1 MKSVDV
7 WVIDQRLG
15 QGGIGTVYRCH
26 NRHAPR
32 IQAAVKLL
40 SPSLAASADIRRRFV
55 REAELLFRLDHPHI
69 VKVRN
74 IRMDHE
80 PPFIEMAFV
89 EGQTIAAV
97 LSRGP
102 LDAAQVCA
110 LGAPLLRAVR
120 YLHAQGVHHRDIKPD
135 NIIVRGLTP
144 TLVDFGLAAEDH
156 SATLARPGAVMGTV
170 GYVPPEW
177 GSREPPRGEDW
188 DRYSLGVILWE
199 CLRGEP
205 AFPLDPDRALLEQ
218 LLDVRNRKMAL
229 EALDPGEGV
238 PEVLREVVRCLTAK
252 DPTLRDLDL
261 DASAAALDALRARL
275 KQQGLVA
282 AAVADVPEGV
292 DELTGQRTLFA
303 DSFDEAEGDGSSV
316 SGGAPPTRAERED
329 EEVSRASTLPDL
341 PAAIAP
347 TLPDTQAAA
356 GDPGGSWLGKG
367 LGLLAATAVLG
378 GLAAYVLWPEAP
390 STSGGTL
397 QSRLVLSLSPADPGL
412 PYTVFVDGAPVAAD
426 EKPLLRPGPHTLRV
440 LIGEACEGTPT
451 PAHCAVVEKRLQVR
465 EDGPPNVTQT
475 LTLPAA
481 EPRAVVLGFPTT
493 TAERVRV
500 NGGVW
505 APPKDPATL
514 SLLPGQY
521 TLTAQAGTCPDDP
534 CADRCPDTCSEASVT
549 VQVPFEGPASQDV
562 SVDLPAPA
570 PPPVAAAA
578 APAQPPSGPVT
589 VQAFAGWLR
598 RNPTYQPGGAKAVAL
613 ADSKY
618 LRGWTG
624 AEPGSFAGQP
634 APQPGEP
641 VSRVSALVAEAY
653 CRGRGGLAGLDVPV
667 GSGPGDAIEIR
678 STPGGGYATLDV
690 RGSDTPLQGKQ
701 VQPLV
706 GFRCKRR

>member
-1 MKSVDV
+1 MKCVDV

-89 EGQTIAAV
+89 EGQTMAAV
-97 LSRGP
+97 LSRGA

-110 LGAPLLRAVR
+110 LGAPLLRAVQ

-218 LLDVRNRKMAL
+218 LLDVRSRKVAL
-229 EALDPGEGV
+229 ESLDPGEGV

-252 DPTLRDLDL
+252 DPKLRDLDL
-261 DASAAALDALRARL
+261 RASAASLDALRARL
-275 KQQGLVA
+275 QEQGLVA
-282 AAVADVPEGV
+282 TDVAEVPEGV
-292 DELTGQRTLFA
+292 DELTGQRTMFA
-303 DSFDEAEGDGSSV
+303 DMFSEEVGPAPAAGARAGAV
-316 SGGAPPTRAERED
+316 SKAERDD
-329 EEVSRASTLPDL
+329 EEPSRASTLPDL
-341 PAAIAP
+341 PASFAP
-347 TLPDTQAAA
+347 TLPDTEAPGPSSLPRLAA
-356 GDPGGSWLGKG
+356 GLPILVLATLVGWLGARS
-367 LGLLAATAVLG
+367 LLS
-378 GLAAYVLWPEAP
+378 EAP

-397 QSRLVLSLSPADPGL
+397 QSRLVLDFNPADPGL
-412 PYTVFVDGAPVAAD
+412 PYAVYLDGSAVVAG
-426 EKPLLRPGPHTLRV
+426 EKPPLKSGAHSIRV
-440 LIGEACEGTPT
+440 VVGEDCEGDALPQ
-451 PAHCAVVEKRLQVR
+451 HCASVEKRLQVP
-465 EDGPPNVTQT
+465 DDAPPNFNQT
-475 LTLPAA
+475 LTLP
-481 EPRAVVLGFPTT
+481 
-493 TAERVRV
+493 TAERRSVPLEFASAEAGRFRIDDGAWTV
-500 NGGVW
+500 PGT
-505 APPKDPATL
+505 PAVL
-514 SLLPGQY
+514 SLLPGRY
-521 TLTAQAGTCPDDP
+521 VLTAQAGACPDAP
-534 CADRCPDTCSEASVT
+534 CGAKCPSACSEVAVSLE
-549 VQVPFEGPASQDV
+549 VPFEAAVEEPLV
-562 SVDLPAPA
+562 LDLPM
-570 PPPVAAAA
+570 
-578 APAQPPSGPVT
+578 PAQPVAPPNRVARPAKGPVT
-589 VQAFAGWLR
+589 VQAFSAWLE
-598 RNPTYQPGGAKAVAL
+598 RNPAYQPGGEKAVAL

-624 AEPGSFAGQP
+624 AVPGSFAGQP
-634 APQPGEP
+634 APQPGDA
-641 VSRVSALVAEAY
+641 VSRVSARIAEAY
-653 CRGRGGLAGLDVPV
+653 CRGHGGLAGLDVPV
-667 GSGPGDAIEIR
+667 STGQGDAIEIR
-678 STPGGGYATLDV
+678 RTSDGGYVTLDV
-690 RGSDTPLQGKQ
+690 RGADAPLQGQQ

-706 GFRCKRR
+706 GFRCKTR

>member
-97 LSRGP
+97 LSRGA

-156 SATLARPGAVMGTV
+156 NATLARPGAVMGTV

-218 LLDVRNRKMAL
+218 LLDVRSRKVAL
-229 EALDPGEGV
+229 EALDPGEGF

-261 DASAAALDALRARL
+261 DASAAALDALRAKLERD
-275 KQQGLVA
+275 GLVA
-282 AAVADVPEGV
+282 SAVAEVPEGV

-303 DSFDEAEGDGSSV
+303 DSFDEENGDGTSA
-316 SGGAPPTRAERED
+316 SGGVLLSRAERED

-341 PAAIAP
+341 PAAVAP
-347 TLPDTQAAA
+347 TLPDTQAATAPGA
-356 GDPGGSWLGKG
+356 GWLAKG
-367 LGLLAATAVLG
+367 LALLVATAVLG
-378 GLAAYVLWPEAP
+378 GLAAYSVWPEAP

-397 QSRLVLSLSPADPGL
+397 QSRLVLSFTPADPGL
-412 PYTVFVDGAPVAAD
+412 PFSVFLDETPVSAD
-426 EKPLLRPGPHTLRV
+426 EKPMLKPGPHTLRV
-440 LIGEACEGTPT
+440 LIGEACGGTPV
-451 PAHCAVVEKRLQVR
+451 PGHCAVVEKRLQVA
-465 EDGPPNVTQT
+465 ENGPPNVNQT
-475 LTLPAA
+475 LTLPTA

-493 TAERVRV
+493 PAERVRV

-505 APPKDPATL
+505 AKPKEPATL
-514 SLLPGQY
+514 SLLPGEY
-521 TLTAQAGTCPDDP
+521 TLTAQAGTCPNDP
-534 CADRCPDTCSEASVT
+534 CADSCPDTCSEVSVA
-549 VQVPFEGPASQDV
+549 VVVPFEGPASQDV

-570 PPPVAAAA
+570 RPPAAVAAAT
-578 APAQPPSGPVT
+578 AQPALGPVT
-589 VQAFAGWLR
+589 VQAFSGWLR
-598 RNPTYQPGGAKAVAL
+598 RNPAYQPGGVKAVAL

-624 AEPGSFAGQP
+624 SEPGSFAGQP
-634 APQPGEP
+634 APQPREP

-653 CRGRGGLAGLDVPV
+653 CRTRGGLAGLDVPV
-667 GSGPGDAIEIR
+667 GSGQGDAIEIR
-678 STPGGGYATLDV
+678 RTPGGGYATLDV
-690 RGSDTPLQGKQ
+690 RGADAPLQGKQ

-706 GFRCKRR
+706 GFRCTRR